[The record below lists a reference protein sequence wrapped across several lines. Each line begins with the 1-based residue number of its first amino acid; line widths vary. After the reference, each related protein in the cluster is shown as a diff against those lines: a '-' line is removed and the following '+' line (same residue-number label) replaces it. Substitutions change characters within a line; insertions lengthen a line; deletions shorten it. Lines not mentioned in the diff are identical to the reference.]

1 MIYEDI
7 KKLSKAIDN
16 SISYEDFEAAAQIHR
31 YNKDYVNTIWSR
43 WCKSPLYFICS
54 HEMGETIF
62 EMLMNKINAE
72 NIIKNDYPH
81 IRT

>member
-1 MIYEDI
+1 MTLEDI

-31 YNKDYVNTIWSR
+31 YHKDYIDTIWLR
-43 WCKSPLYFICS
+43 WCQSPLYFISS

-62 EMLMNKINAE
+62 EMIMNKINAE
-72 NIIKNDYPH
+72 KIIQND
-81 IRT
+81 